1 MEEAVACSIGGAS
14 ALCWG
19 GDEGRSLE
27 PRDIL
32 LASLRLNKLP
42 GGKPRIVSCSRRL
55 AATLARIASIS
66 ASSGDRISVK
76 SGTWSGSMGVDD
88 PSKGVRILRSSGRNW

>member
-1 MEEAVACSIGGAS
+1 MEEAVACGIGGAS

-27 PRDIL
+27 PRGIL
-32 LASLRLNKLP
+32 CTSLPLNKLA
-42 GGKPRIVSCSRRL
+42 GGKPRAGSRSRRL

-66 ASSGDRISVK
+66 ASSGDAISVK
-76 SGTWSGSMGVDD
+76 SGTWFGSMGVDD
-88 PSKGVRILRSSGRNW
+88 PSKGVRMLRSSVRNW